1 MNKRSLK
8 YSLLAML
15 TLFFV
20 LNIADIDSLTRIAAL
35 SLVIPME
42 AFAPGLI
49 DYANNVTGDEISLL
63 DFPFSVYMQLALI
76 MVLVFIILKPLDEFV
91 VSKFRNNKKS
101 SE

>member
-8 YSLLAML
+8 NSLLAML
-15 TLFFV
+15 TLCFV
-20 LNIADIDSLTRIAAL
+20 LSIADLDSITRIANL
-35 SLVIPME
+35 SFLIPME
-42 AFAPGLI
+42 TFAPGMI
-49 DYANNVTGDEISLL
+49 DYANKVTGNEISLL

-101 SE
+101 AE

>member
-1 MNKRSLK
+1 MMDKRSLK
-8 YSLLAML
+8 NSLLAML

-20 LNIADIDSLTRIAAL
+20 LSIADLDSLTRIANL
-35 SLVIPME
+35 SLLIPME

-49 DYANNVTGDEISLL
+49 DYANKVTGDEISLL

-91 VSKFRNNKKS
+91 VSKFRKYKD
-101 SE
+101 